1 MLNTTS
7 NTPFASLLTALRAHP
22 ANDIAVIA
30 PEQSLT
36 YAELVSHIIAF
47 SRQLDSAK
55 ISAFALQSSNSLA
68 WLIADLAAHCSDR
81 LIVPV
86 PDFFTE
92 LQKQHLFESSQ
103 IKHLLTDEAALQS
116 KPFAYDLNVLSIETE
131 GEINCPTGTQKITF
145 TSGSTGSPK
154 GVCLSKENQINVA
167 QSLAT
172 TINTATALNN
182 SSNSNKAKHLCLLPF
197 STLLENIAGIYA
209 VLLSGGTVVIASD
222 EQRGFKGSKLINPHA
237 LLGAI
242 SSTQLNTLILVPE
255 LLKLLVTAS
264 KQGWQAPSSLTFIAV
279 GGAKVDG
286 QLISQAHALGLPVY
300 QGYGLSEAGSV
311 VALNTHIIEG
321 NNAAGELLAHSKVS
335 IENGEVI
342 IHSNLF
348 LGYLGEPESWYPTRF
363 ATGDLGEII
372 GNSLQLSGRRKNL
385 IINAFGRNIS
395 PEWPESLLD
404 ATGAFMQ
411 VVVLGDGYPALTAVA
426 YPFAP
431 LSDEQLQGC
440 LALVNQQLPDY
451 AQIAHIFV
459 LSSPISAINGCTT
472 ANGKFIRPAIEHAF
486 KQHLDTYFNQAAHFA
501 HPQLDATAKLA

>member
-22 ANDIAVIA
+22 ANGIAVIA

-47 SRQLDSAK
+47 SRQLDSAQ

-154 GVCLSKENQINVA
+154 GVCLSKENQLTVA
-167 QSLAT
+167 QSLAS
-172 TINTATALNN
+172 TIERATNTA
-182 SSNSNKAKHLCLLPF
+182 KAKHLCLLPF

-222 EQRGFKGSKLINPHA
+222 EQRGFKGSKLVNPQA
-237 LLGAI
+237 LLAAI
-242 SSTQLNTLILVPE
+242 SSTQPNTLILVPE

-363 ATGDLGEII
+363 ATGDLGELN

-431 LSDEQLQGC
+431 LNDEQLQGC
-440 LALVNQQLPDY
+440 LASVNQQLPDY
-451 AQIAHIFV
+451 AQIAHIV
-459 LSSPISAINGCTT
+459 ALSSPISAINGCTT

>member
-1 MLNTTS
+1 
-7 NTPFASLLTALRAHP
+7 
-22 ANDIAVIA
+22 
-30 PEQSLT
+30 
-36 YAELVSHIIAF
+36 
-47 SRQLDSAK
+47 
-55 ISAFALQSSNSLA
+55 
-68 WLIADLAAHCSDR
+68 
-81 LIVPV
+81 V

-92 LQKQHLFESSQ
+92 LQKQHLFGSSQ

-154 GVCLSKENQINVA
+154 GVCLSKENQLNVA

-182 SSNSNKAKHLCLLPF
+182 SSNNDKAKHLCLLPF

-222 EQRGFKGSKLINPHA
+222 EQRGFKGSKLVNPHV
-237 LLGAI
+237 LLTAI
-242 SSTQLNTLILVPE
+242 SSTQPNTLILVPE

-363 ATGDLGEII
+363 ATGDLGELN

>member
-47 SRQLDSAK
+47 SRQLDSAQ

-154 GVCLSKENQINVA
+154 GVCLSKENQLTVA
-167 QSLAT
+167 QSLAS
-172 TINTATALNN
+172 TIERATNTA
-182 SSNSNKAKHLCLLPF
+182 KAKHLCLLPF

-222 EQRGFKGSKLINPHA
+222 EQRGFKGSKLVNPQA
-237 LLGAI
+237 LLAII
-242 SSTQLNTLILVPE
+242 SSTQPNTLILVPE

-321 NNAAGELLAHSKVS
+321 NNAAGELLAHSQVS

-363 ATGDLGEII
+363 ATGDLGELN

-411 VVVLGDGYPALTAVA
+411 VVVLGDGYPALSAVA

-440 LALVNQQLPDY
+440 LASVNQQLPDY
-451 AQIAHIFV
+451 AQIAHIV
-459 LSSPISAINGCTT
+459 ALSSPISAINGCTT

-486 KQHLDTYFNQAAHFA
+486 KQHLDTCFNQAAHFA

>member
-22 ANDIAVIA
+22 ANDIAVVA

-47 SRQLDSAK
+47 SRQLDSAQ
-55 ISAFALQSSNSLA
+55 ISAFALQSSNNLA

-167 QSLAT
+167 QSLAS
-172 TINTATALNN
+172 TIERATNTA
-182 SSNSNKAKHLCLLPF
+182 KAKHLCLLPF

-222 EQRGFKGSKLINPHA
+222 EQRGFKGSKLVNPQA
-237 LLGAI
+237 LLAII
-242 SSTQLNTLILVPE
+242 SSTQPNTLILVPE

-321 NNAAGELLAHSKVS
+321 NNAAGELLPHSKIS
-335 IENGEVI
+335 LENGEVI

-363 ATGDLGEII
+363 ATGDLGELD

-411 VVVLGDGYPALTAVA
+411 AVVLGDGYPALTAVA

-440 LALVNQQLPDY
+440 LASVNQQLPDY
-451 AQIAHIFV
+451 AQIAHIV
-459 LSSPISAINGCTT
+459 ALSSPISAINGCTT
-472 ANGKFIRPAIEHAF
+472 ANGKFIRPAIEQTF
-486 KQHLDTYFNQAAHFA
+486 KHHLDTYFNQAQCFA
-501 HPQLDATAKLA
+501 HPQFEATAKLA